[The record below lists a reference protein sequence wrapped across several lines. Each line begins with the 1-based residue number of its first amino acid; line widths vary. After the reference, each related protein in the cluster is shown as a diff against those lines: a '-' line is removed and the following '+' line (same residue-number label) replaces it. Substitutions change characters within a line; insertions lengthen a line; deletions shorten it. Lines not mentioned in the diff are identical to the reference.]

1 MGHDGAAFG
10 IYSTKGGQAGAG
22 GQKGC
27 NALDEE
33 GFVGKIIN
41 PLC

>member
-1 MGHDGAAFG
+1 MGHAGAAFG

-27 NALDEE
+27 NALAEE